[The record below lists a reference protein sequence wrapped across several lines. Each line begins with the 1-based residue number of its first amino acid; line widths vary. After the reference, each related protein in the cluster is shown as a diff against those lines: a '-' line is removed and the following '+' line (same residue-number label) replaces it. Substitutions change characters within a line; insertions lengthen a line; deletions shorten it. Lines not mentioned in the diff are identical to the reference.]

1 MYSNTSL
8 CVVFFFFITTLI
20 TSFGRILRVS
30 VNNWTIKCGR
40 WKKKKILDLLIYYFQ
55 KAMPA
60 SCIRWQPTLYHN
72 ENGSPPQPI
81 NHAERESMLA
91 GTQHEDSYVTTSQ
104 LRAQTEH
111 LYTCSSLFGKK
122 EIVWHDVIYMNY
134 AI

>member
-1 MYSNTSL
+1 ML
-8 CVVFFFFITTLI
+8 FFFFLLPHLSLLLVGFSGFLLTTEQLNVGD
-20 TSFGRILRVS
+20 GRR
-30 VNNWTIKCGR
+30 
-40 WKKKKILDLLIYYFQ
+40 KKILDLLIYYFQ